1 VKRSLVLR
9 ASLWSALAALV
20 GAVLW
25 AKSSYESGWL
35 PLLKGGL
42 LGAVIGVVVVLGV
55 AKLAALRRRQQ

>member
-1 VKRSLVLR
+1 MKPPLVLR
-9 ASLWSALAALV
+9 ASVWTTLAALV
-20 GAVLW
+20 GSVLW

-55 AKLAALRRRQQ
+55 ARLAALRLR

>member
-1 VKRSLVLR
+1 MKRSLVWR
-9 ASLWSALAALV
+9 ASLWSALAALI

-25 AKSSYESGWL
+25 AKSSYEPGWL

-42 LGAVIGVVVVLGV
+42 LGAAIGVGLVLGV

>member
-1 VKRSLVLR
+1 VKRALVLR

-25 AKSSYESGWL
+25 AKSSYETGWP

-42 LGAVIGVVVVLGV
+42 LGAAISVVVVLAV
-55 AKLAALRRRQQ
+55 AKFAALRRRQQ

>member
-9 ASLWSALAALV
+9 VALWSALAALI

-42 LGAVIGVVVVLGV
+42 LGAVIGVAVVFSV
-55 AKLAALRRRQQ
+55 AKLAALWRRQQ